1 MSVKIR
7 LQRHGSKKR
16 PFYYIVTANSTS
28 PRDGKFI
35 EKLGTYNPLTIP
47 ATVDLNRERALYWLQ
62 EGAQPTNT
70 CRRIL
75 SFKGVLYLKHLMR
88 GVSLGLFDEQAA
100 WQKFESW
107 NGEHE
112 QLVSARDEANRK
124 SKADKRREVVAESVK
139 RVEDKN
145 ADRRKAADEAAAAAA
160 AEEAANNAAA
170 AETEAPATDAPAEA
184 AADTDT
190 ATNTEATAAADTDA
204 PAEASAPADAD
215 ASAPADTDKPA
226 EA

>member
-16 PFYYIVTANSTS
+16 PFYFIVAANSTS

-47 ATVDLNRERALYWLQ
+47 ATVNLDRDRALYWLN

-100 WQKFESW
+100 RQKFEEW
-107 NGEHE
+107 NGQHE
-112 QLVSARDEANRK
+112 QLVAQRDEAHRK
-124 SKADKRREVVAESVK
+124 HKADKRHAVVKDSVQ
-139 RVEDKN
+139 RVEEKM
-145 ADRRKAADEAAAAAA
+145 AARAAAAKPVEEEAPA
-160 AEEAANNAAA
+160 AEEATAENTNEAA
-170 AETEAPATDAPAEA
+170 AEA
-184 AADTDT
+184 
-190 ATNTEATAAADTDA
+190 
-204 PAEASAPADAD
+204 
-215 ASAPADTDKPA
+215 
-226 EA
+226 